1 MSIWV
6 SIIFITIFA
15 VSVNLGVVFQK
26 QAADTL
32 PQLSPGKGF
41 GRVILAFLTSKKWMA
56 GLVISGIGWGF
67 FVWALKFTP
76 ISLARSI
83 AGSGFV
89 VLALFS
95 IFFLNHRL
103 KAYEWA
109 AVAIVTLGIV
119 ALGLS
124 EPAQEQTVS
133 VITPLR
139 FFSGV
144 GLCCVLCL
152 LVFGSKKLWNF
163 DVALLVIFSVISGAF
178 AGLGDVFT
186 KAVVVEL
193 DNKAYLMAFVIMF
206 PLLIFFY
213 ITQIFILTRAYQH
226 GRAIVAIAVNDFC
239 ARLVAI
245 FLGIF
250 AMGEILPADPLH
262 RWLRLAGFIM
272 VLFGT
277 ILLVRFS
284 GEQIAA
290 EKTPVDLPAG

>member
-1 MSIWV
+1 MSIWL
-6 SIIFITIFA
+6 SIVLITVFA

-32 PQLSPGKGF
+32 PQLSLGKGF
-41 GRVILAFLTSKKWMA
+41 SGTILAFLTSKKWMA
-56 GLVISGIGWGF
+56 GLIISGIGWGF
-67 FVWALKFTP
+67 FVWALTFTP

-83 AGSGFV
+83 QGSGFV
-89 VLALFS
+89 VLAFFS
-95 IFFLNHRL
+95 LFFLNHHL
-103 KAYEWA
+103 KVSEWA
-109 AVAIVTLGIV
+109 AVAVVTLGIV

-124 EPAQEQTVS
+124 EQAQEQTVS
-133 VITPLR
+133 VISPIR

-144 GLCCVLCL
+144 GISCAVCMLVYLSRYAWKDELNL
-152 LVFGSKKLWNF
+152 LIVFSI
-163 DVALLVIFSVISGAF
+163 VSGAF

-186 KAVVVEL
+186 RALTIEIGS
-193 DNKAYLMAFVIMF
+193 KAYLLAFGAMF

-239 ARLVAI
+239 ARLIAI
-245 FLGIF
+245 FIGIF
-250 AMGEILPADPLH
+250 AMGESLPVDPMH

-277 ILLVRFS
+277 ILLARFS
-284 GEQIAA
+284 GEQLAA
-290 EKTPVDLPAG
+290 EVTGKKE